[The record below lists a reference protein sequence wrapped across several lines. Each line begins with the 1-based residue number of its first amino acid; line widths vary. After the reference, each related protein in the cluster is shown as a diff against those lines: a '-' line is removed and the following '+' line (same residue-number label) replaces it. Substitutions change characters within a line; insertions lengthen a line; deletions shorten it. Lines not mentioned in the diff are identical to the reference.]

1 MAEENKWKP
10 PGDEED
16 EEEEVDEAAYKSA
29 KDAVLF
35 VIEVSPSM
43 LTAPPPTDAKKQER
57 DTPTLAAV
65 KCAYALMQQ
74 RIISNPNDMMGVL
87 LYGTEETKFQDEEDA
102 RGGLGYPNC
111 YLLTD
116 LDIPAA
122 GDVKALKDLVE
133 DDEESKKLL
142 VPSTEPVSMANVLFC
157 ANQIFTTKA
166 PNFTSRRLFIVT
178 DNDDPHAKDK
188 ALKSSAAVR
197 AKDLYDLGVI
207 IELFPISKP
216 DHAFDRSRFYDDIIY
231 NASPT
236 DPEAPAPVSGGV
248 APSLTSDGISLL
260 TSLLSS
266 INSKAVAKRAL
277 FSSIPFEI
285 GPGFRISVK
294 GYIIFKRQEPKRSC
308 FVWLE
313 GEKPQI
319 ATGVTTQMAD
329 DTARTVEK
337 LEIKK
342 AYKFGGEQITFTP
355 EEVSSLRH
363 FGDPGIRIIGFKPLS
378 MLPIWANIRLST
390 FIYPSEDDYV
400 GSTRVF
406 SALQQKLLK
415 DQKIGIAWFVARKN
429 ATPVIAAVLPGAE
442 KLDEN
447 GAQVIPPG
455 MWLTPLP
462 FADDI
467 RQNPETNLIR
477 APEGL
482 IDRMREVVQQLQ
494 LPKAMYDPRKY
505 PNPALQWHYRILQAM
520 ALEEDL
526 PEKPEDKTV
535 PKYKQIDKRAG
546 PYVIDWG
553 HELHKEY
560 EEWRKDNETTTSVPA
575 KRPAPSGKDDIPDRS
590 KKAKTATPDD
600 GPTDAQMQHAYMKQ
614 EHKKMTVSQLKAWL
628 HGKSI
633 SVSGKKADLLERVEE
648 FLEQK

>member
-1 MAEENKWKP
+1 M
-10 PGDEED
+10 
-16 EEEEVDEAAYKSA
+16 
-29 KDAVLF
+29 LF
-35 VIEVSPSM
+35 VIEVSSSM

-57 DTPTLAAV
+57 DTPTLAAL

-87 LYGTEETKFQDEEDA
+87 LYGTKETRFQEEEEA
-102 RGGLGYPNC
+102 RGGLAYPNC

-122 GDVKALKDLVE
+122 DDVKALKNLVE
-133 DDEESKKLL
+133 DEEESQKLL
-142 VPSTEPVSMANVLFC
+142 VPSSESVSMANVLFC
-157 ANQIFTTKA
+157 TNQIFTTKA

-207 IELFPISKP
+207 IELFPISKL
-216 DHAFDRSRFYDDIIY
+216 DHEFDRSKFYDDIIY

-236 DPEAPAPVSGGV
+236 DPEAPAPISGGV

-277 FSSIPFEI
+277 FSSVPFEI
-285 GPGFRISVK
+285 GPGFKISVK

-308 FVWLE
+308 YVWLE

-329 DTARTVEK
+329 DTARTIEK
-337 LEIKK
+337 VEIKK

-363 FGDPGIRIIGFKPLS
+363 FGDPGIRIIGFKSMS
-378 MLPIWANIRLST
+378 MLPIWASVRPST

-406 SALQQKLLK
+406 SSLQQKLLK
-415 DQKIGIAWFVARKN
+415 DQKIGVAWFVARKN
-429 ATPVIAAVLPGAE
+429 ATPVIAAILPGAE

-447 GAQVIPPG
+447 GAQIIPPG

-535 PKYKQIDKRAG
+535 PKYRQIDKRAG
-546 PYVIDWG
+546 SYVIDWG

-560 EEWRKDNETTTSVPA
+560 EVWRKENETTASVPA
-575 KRPAPSGKDDIPDRS
+575 KRSAPSGKDDIPDRS
-590 KKAKTATPDD
+590 KKTKTATPDG
-600 GPTDAQMQHAYMKQ
+600 GPTDAEMKHAYLKQ
-614 EHKKMTVSQLKAWL
+614 EHKKMTVPQLKVWL
-628 HGKSI
+628 QGKI
-633 SVSGKKADLLERVEE
+633 MSVSGKKADLLERVEE
-648 FLEQK
+648 FFEQK